1 MIEFRNVTKVF
12 DGKIVLHNINWRI
25 GSGEQW
31 RITGASGIGKTTL
44 LRLVMGLE
52 MPDSGT
58 VGGISTVRFC
68 PVFQEDRLVE
78 HWDAVQNAALVCGN
92 VTTAESILRRLLPDD
107 ALHQPVRT
115 LSGGMRRRVALAR
128 ALAAPGDMLILDEP
142 FAGLDEQSAARA
154 WKTVWHL
161 RAGRA
166 LLLVSHGREDAF
178 ANLKTLRL

>member
-1 MIEFRNVTKVF
+1 MIEFRSVSKAF
-12 DGKIVLHNINWRI
+12 DGKIVLQKLNWRI
-25 GSGEQW
+25 GPGEPW
-31 RITGASGIGKTTL
+31 LLTGASGIGKTTL

-52 MPDSGT
+52 APDSGT
-58 VGGISTVRFC
+58 VDGRDGIRFC

-78 HWDAVQNAALVCGN
+78 HWDAVQNAALVCAD
-92 VTTAESILRRLLPDD
+92 TAKASSILRCLLPDD
-107 ALHQPVRT
+107 ALRQPVRT

-154 WKTVWHL
+154 WKTVWDL

-166 LLLVSHGREDAF
+166 LLLVAHGSEDAF